1 MPWSHGEQLKAGPL
15 LMAQIGHVSPT
26 RPFHLA
32 WFGLRPLFAV
42 ATGRVPEL
50 TEIDC
55 QAKRCRSEP
64 TCRIGERAS
73 GWQLSGRDV
82 WHHPVHRGPCC
93 SSWSGTLAVIHTG
106 ASVIVSLKDGMMLA
120 CSFVRDERKR
130 QYEDKQDWQPSQ
142 AESSTARLLD
152 FDGASR
158 VACKKNL
165 SQRAHTI

>member
-1 MPWSHGEQLKAGPL
+1 MPVDG
-15 LMAQIGHVSPT
+15 
-26 RPFHLA
+26 
-32 WFGLRPLFAV
+32 
-42 ATGRVPEL
+42 
-50 TEIDC
+50 
-55 QAKRCRSEP
+55 
-64 TCRIGERAS
+64 
-73 GWQLSGRDV
+73 QLSGRDV

-106 ASVIVSLKDGMMLA
+106 PSVIVSLNDGMMLA

-158 VACKKNL
+158 VACKKKFITTSPSNCHAIIGRSL
-165 SQRAHTI
+165 IRNCFALQTQRNTAYFLV